1 MSHEADLVFAL
12 ERRRR
17 EELFRARVSNK
28 TREFY
33 MRYQDQYKEMCSQ
46 GYRDYIPEE
55 MNRLAQDLDTIGRLL
70 SSNPVA
76 AREVSQEVGSYIH
89 SLWELGKESRQ
100 VFQESARIA
109 RLEAQREKTAA
120 QNEAMSRYYE
130 VIGGL
135 NSIVANFA
143 ATALNDIK
151 NDIASGLIPTAQ
163 DVEAKLIPIIEKA
176 KTAANEWKA
185 QKQKEQE
192 IRAVTNQIE
201 DIKKSVVAEKFED
214 TSKTK
219 ALLDKLEEIKS
230 RTATGT
236 VSVEEIQE
244 QIKDVTEETDEALV
258 GEDVRREMVKAVYK
272 WFNAHDFSLS
282 KPKLIDGAV
291 VITAQRP
298 SGNKAQFKLTL
309 DNKMWYRLDG
319 YEGQSCL
326 KDISSAKADWE
337 SVYGITLS
345 DEVVKWQNPD
355 RILRRQGQTESYI
368 GGNFE

>member
-1 MSHEADLVFAL
+1 MSQEADLVFAL

-17 EELFRARVSNK
+17 EELFRVRVSNK

-33 MRYQDQYKEMCSQ
+33 MRYQDQYNDMCSK

-55 MNRLAQDLDTIGRLL
+55 MNRLAQDLDTIGSLL

-76 AREVSQEVGSYIH
+76 AREVSQEVGSYIR
-89 SLWELGKESRQ
+89 SLWGLGREARQ
-100 VFQESARIA
+100 AFQESAHIA
-109 RLEAQREKTAA
+109 RLEAKREKEAA
-120 QNEAMSRYYE
+120 QNAAMSRYYD

-135 NSIVANFA
+135 DSIVANFA
-143 ATALNDIK
+143 ASDLSNIK
-151 NDIASGLIPTAQ
+151 NAILSGAVATVQ
-163 DVEAKLIPIIEKA
+163 DVEAKLMPIIEKA
-176 KTAANEWKA
+176 KTEAANWKK
-185 QKQKEQE
+185 QKQKEQDKQTIAE
-192 IRAVTNQIE
+192 QIE
-201 DIKKSVVAEKFED
+201 DIKRSVAAEKFED
-214 TSKTK
+214 SFKSKV
-219 ALLDKLEEIKS
+219 LLDKLEEIKL
-230 RTATGT
+230 RATSGA
-236 VSVEEIQE
+236 VNVQEVQE
-244 QIKDVTEETDEALV
+244 QIKAVTEETDEAMV
-258 GEDVRREMVKAVYK
+258 DEEVRRETVKAVYK
-272 WFNAHDFSLS
+272 WFNDHDFTLS

-337 SVYGITLS
+337 SAYGIKLS

-355 RILRRQGQTESYI
+355 RILRQQGQTESSI
-368 GGNFE
+368 GGKV

>member
-1 MSHEADLVFAL
+1 MSQEADLVFAL

-33 MRYQDQYKEMCSQ
+33 MRYQDQYNDMCSQ

-55 MNRLAQDLDTIGRLL
+55 MNRLAEDLATIGSLL

-89 SLWELGKESRQ
+89 SLWGLGREARQ

-109 RLEAQREKTAA
+109 RIEAKREKEAA
-120 QNEAMSRYYE
+120 QNAAMSRYYDM
-130 VIGGL
+130 IGGL
-135 NSIVANFA
+135 DSITANFA
-143 ATALNDIK
+143 ATALDGIRNAIS
-151 NDIASGLIPTAQ
+151 SGGLATAQ
-163 DVEAKLIPIIEKA
+163 EVEAKLRPVIEKA
-176 KTAANEWKA
+176 KADAGNWKEE
-185 QKQKEQE
+185 KQKEQAKQ
-192 IRAVTNQIE
+192 AVTEQIE
-201 DIKKSVVAEKFED
+201 DVRKSVEAEKFED
-214 TSKTK
+214 NSKSK
-219 ALLDKLEEIKS
+219 ALLDKLAEIKS
-230 RTATGT
+230 RADSGN
-236 VSVEEIQE
+236 VSVKEVQE
-244 QIKDVTEETDEALV
+244 QIKVVTEETDEVLV
-258 GEDVRREMVKAVYK
+258 GEEVRRETVKAVYK

-291 VITAQRP
+291 VITARRP

-337 SVYGITLS
+337 SVYGIELS
-345 DEVVKWQNPD
+345 DEVIKWQNPD
-355 RILRRQGQTESYI
+355 LILRKQGQTESDI
-368 GGNFE
+368 GGKA

>member
-1 MSHEADLVFAL
+1 MSQEADLVFAL

-33 MRYQDQYKEMCSQ
+33 MRYQDQYNDMCSQ

-55 MNRLAQDLDTIGRLL
+55 MSRLEHDLDTIGSLL

-89 SLWELGKESRQ
+89 SLWGLGREARQ
-100 VFQESARIA
+100 VFQESARVA
-109 RLEAQREKTAA
+109 RLEAKHEKAA
-120 QNEAMSRYYE
+120 TQNSVMSRYYD
-130 VIGGL
+130 VIGSL
-135 NSIVANFA
+135 DSIVANFA
-143 ATALNDIK
+143 AADLNDIK
-151 NDIASGLIPTAQ
+151 NAILSGNVATAQ
-163 DVEAKLIPIIEKA
+163 DVEAKLAMVIEKA
-176 KTAANEWKA
+176 KMEAANWKA
-185 QKQKEQE
+185 QKQKEQTNQ
-192 IRAVTNQIE
+192 AVTEQIE
-201 DIKKSVVAEKFED
+201 DVKRSIATEKFED
-214 TSKTK
+214 SSKSK

-230 RTATGT
+230 KAVAGT
-236 VSVEEIQE
+236 VSVKEVQE
-244 QIKDVTEETDEALV
+244 QIQAVTEETDEALV
-258 GEDVRREMVKAVYK
+258 GEEVRRETVKAVYK
-272 WFNAHDFSLS
+272 WFNDHDFTLS

-337 SVYGITLS
+337 SAYGIKLS

-355 RILRRQGQTESYI
+355 RILRHQGQTESNI
-368 GGNFE
+368 GGKM

>member
-1 MSHEADLVFAL
+1 MSQEANLVFAL

-33 MRYQDQYKEMCSQ
+33 MRYRDQYNEMCSK
-46 GYRDYIPEE
+46 GYQDYIPAE
-55 MNRLAQDLDTIGRLL
+55 MNRLAQDLDTIDRLL

-76 AREVSQEVGSYIH
+76 AREVSQEIGSYIH
-89 SLWELGKESRQ
+89 SLWELGREARQ
-100 VFQESARIA
+100 VFQETARIA
-109 RLEAQREKTAA
+109 RLEAKRKQAAA
-120 QNEAMSRYYE
+120 QNEAMSHYYE
-130 VIGGL
+130 IIGGL
-135 NSIVANFA
+135 DSIVANFA
-143 ATALNDIK
+143 ASDFNSIK
-151 NDIASGLIPTAQ
+151 NAISAGSISTVRE
-163 DVEAKLIPIIEKA
+163 VESKLMPIVEKA
-176 KTAANEWKA
+176 KTDANEWKA

-192 IRAVTNQIE
+192 NRAVAAQIE
-201 DIKKSVVAEKFED
+201 DVKKSVAAEKFED
-214 TSKTK
+214 NAKSK

-230 RTATGT
+230 RAAMGT
-236 VSVEEIQE
+236 VSIKEAQE
-244 QIKDVTEETDEALV
+244 QIKAVTEETDEALV
-258 GEDVRREMVKAVYK
+258 GEEVRREAVKAVYK
-272 WFNAHDFSLS
+272 WFNEHDFSLS
-282 KPKLIDGAV
+282 RPKLIDGAV

-345 DEVVKWQNPD
+345 DEVIKWQNPD
-355 RILRRQGQTESYI
+355 RILRKQGQTESDI
-368 GGNFE
+368 GGKV